1 MMDVVETQWWT
12 MLLPPEWSAEE
23 DGDDIL
29 VSDIDEV
36 GVLEISCIK
45 KESGSITEEDL
56 QQFTGDLVSSGK
68 EQASVETDFFE
79 GSYFEYLDDGEWCR
93 DWFLINGD
101 LLIIAGYTC
110 MEEDKRMD
118 DASVDELVGS
128 IAPILEDEQSEE

>member
-1 MMDVVETQWWT
+1 MMDIVETQWWT
-12 MLLPPEWSAEE
+12 MLLPPEWFAKE

-29 VSDIDEV
+29 VSDIDGV

-68 EQASVETDFFE
+68 QQVFVETDFFE

-101 LLIIAGYTC
+101 LLVITGYTC

-118 DASVDELVGS
+118 DASIDELVGS
-128 IAPILEDEQSEE
+128 IAPIFEEK

>member
-1 MMDVVETQWWT
+1 
-12 MLLPPEWSAEE
+12 MLLPPEWFAEE

-29 VSDIDEV
+29 VSDVDGV

-56 QQFTGDLVSSGK
+56 EQFIGDLVSSGK

-93 DWFLINGD
+93 DWFLINDD
-101 LLIIAGYTC
+101 LLVIAGYTC

-118 DASVDELVGS
+118 DASIDELVGS
-128 IAPILEDEQSEE
+128 IAPILEEELNRE